1 MVQEIEA
8 RFLEIDMKDLRK
20 RLKKIGA
27 KRIHDMRLYRR
38 QMFELCGS
46 YMKGY
51 ARVRDENG
59 TITATVKTY
68 PKGQKY
74 ANEYEVALGAGTTF
88 EESISFMEST
98 GLKKIAYHE
107 TIREKWKTKDGVEVT
122 FDIIPGLPAYT
133 EIEAKGEKQMKDISE
148 KLGFHMKDATYGAY
162 GLLFEHYYGFSE
174 EVFNKGLTEVK
185 FNTIDKVL
193 RKFAKKNKDL
203 IPKVKRDNLVYYKKA
218 TH

>member
-1 MVQEIEA
+1 MKEIEA
-8 RFLEIDMKDLRK
+8 RFLEIDMNDLRK
-20 RLKKIGA
+20 KLKKIGA
-27 KRIHDMRLYRR
+27 KKIHDMRLYRR
-38 QMFELCGS
+38 QMFELCGT

-74 ANEYEVALGAGTTF
+74 ANEYEVALREGTSF

-133 EIEAKGEKQMKDISE
+133 EIEAKGEKQMKEISE
-148 KLGFHMKDATYGAY
+148 KLGFDMSKATYGAY

-174 EVFNKGLTEVK
+174 EVFNKGLGEVK
-185 FNTIDKVL
+185 FNTIDRVL
-193 RKFAKKNKDL
+193 KKHAKKNLKM
-203 IPKVKRDNLVYYKKA
+203 IPQIKKENLVYYKKA
-218 TH
+218 IQ

>member
-1 MVQEIEA
+1 MKEIEA
-8 RFLEIDMKDLRK
+8 RFLEIDMNDLRK
-20 RLKKIGA
+20 KLKKIGA
-27 KRIHDMRLYRR
+27 KKIHDMRLYRR
-38 QMFELCGS
+38 QMFELCGT

-59 TITATVKTY
+59 IITATVKTY

-74 ANEYEVALGAGTTF
+74 ANEYEVALREGTSF

-133 EIEAKGEKQMKDISE
+133 EIEAKGEKQMKDISQ
-148 KLGFHMKDATYGAY
+148 KLGFDMSNATYGAY

-174 EVFNKGLTEVK
+174 EVFNKGLGEVK
-185 FNTIDKVL
+185 FQTIDRVL
-193 RKFAKKNKDL
+193 KKHAKKNLKM
-203 IPKVKRDNLVYYKKA
+203 IPQIKKENLVYYKKA
-218 TH
+218 IQ